1 MPYPTSRPPAPN
13 GPGHCPRCLQEV
25 LWCITAK
32 ARVPFAVDL
41 QRNENGNQ
49 AVRQDHTGRWL
60 TRQLTR
66 ERPTPENDEHLHMPH
81 IKTCPV
87 PAPRPTQQPP
97 AGGRGRRGVRPVR
110 WQR

>member
-1 MPYPTSRPPAPN
+1 MPYPTARPAAPN
-13 GPGHCPRCLQEV
+13 GPGHCPRCLAEV
-25 LWCITAK
+25 LWCITA
-32 ARVPFAVDL
+32 ANRVPFAVNP
-41 QRNENGNQ
+41 QRDDNGNQ

-81 IKTCPV
+81 LKTCPV
-87 PAPRPTQQPP
+87 PAPRSPRPP
-97 AGGRGRRGVRPVR
+97 APRSRHGVRPVR